1 MHIGTQV
8 SRLLPWTMKNYKL
21 DEITTL
27 ADLRK
32 NVALLFRQNA
42 HIKDPKVETTEHT
55 PSLECLMGH
64 DGIDRHMVSDKER
77 VCLRWSTYSFT
88 RGGRS

>member
-1 MHIGTQV
+1 MSKDQALQFCRTFLPQNFQCKPYSVVQLASESMIAEGCFHIGTQV

-42 HIKDPKVETTEHT
+42 HIRDPKVT
-55 PSLECLMGH
+55 
-64 DGIDRHMVSDKER
+64 
-77 VCLRWSTYSFT
+77 
-88 RGGRS
+88 